1 MVAKPPD
8 GHWVVRWIVGVVLN
22 VQSTSA
28 ACSEKGCLG
37 RSGRRCER
45 RFAMLGVCHRAS
57 SAWSASSVRGVAA
70 S

>member
-1 MVAKPPD
+1 LQNPPLR
-8 GHWVVRWIVGVVLN
+8 GGVVRWMVGVVLN

-28 ACSEKGCLG
+28 ARAEKWCLG